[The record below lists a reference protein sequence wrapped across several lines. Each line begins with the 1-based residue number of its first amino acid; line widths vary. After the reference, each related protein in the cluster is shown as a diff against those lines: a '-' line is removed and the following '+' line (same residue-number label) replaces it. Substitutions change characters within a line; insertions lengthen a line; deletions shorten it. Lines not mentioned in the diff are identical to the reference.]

1 MLTSAALE
9 SKSTLLK
16 MSSGGV
22 MPKFTVK
29 LTEFEVVGVS
39 ERFG

>member
-1 MLTSAALE
+1 MLTSAVLE

-16 MSSGGV
+16 ISSGSV
-22 MPKFTVK
+22 MAKFTVK
-29 LTEFEVVGVS
+29 LTGFGVVGVS